1 MKNIFKIYFVST
13 DKPKIK
19 LFILIFL
26 IFVVTAFET
35 IGIGMLIPLLTI
47 FVRDLGEIKESLKLI
62 SDFPVIYNYLFL
74 LNKKQ
79 MIYLCLVLIILI
91 YFLKSLI
98 VTYFGIY
105 SSRFVY
111 KAQASISNILFNNYL
126 SKPYNFHLN
135 KNSSELIRNITSE
148 VGVFVGSILLPS
160 IYILTETMVALALL
174 SFLFFLEPVL
184 IFSVTAAFLTIMV
197 VMHFLGKNFLK
208 KWGEIRQEKTSLLI
222 KNLQEGLGAIK
233 EIKILGIENEF
244 SKNFQKQNYLKAAA
258 ESNMMAF
265 QQIPK
270 SLLEFF
276 AILFFVFLVFAFL
289 HANKAFADI
298 IPILGIFAATAFRAL
313 PSANRIMVNLNALR
327 YGLPVLPIIVY
338 ELDKVDKNNLTQT
351 RTKKKILFSSI
362 KLKEVSFKY
371 SPQSKTILEKIT
383 LNINAGEK
391 IAFTGPSGS
400 GKSTLIDLICGL
412 LEPTAGEI
420 LINQKD
426 IKESMQEWQNVIG
439 YVSQSPYLIDDSL
452 KKNIAF
458 GLNDAE
464 IDNKRIMELVN
475 KVQLG
480 SLVENLSNGINTLL
494 GEKGVRLSGGQKQRI
509 AIARALYRDCQILV
523 LDEATS
529 ALDGELEE
537 KILNSLN
544 ELKLNK
550 TLLII
555 SHRKSSL
562 ERCDKI
568 FKFNN
573 FGKISEILF
582 KDL

>member
-148 VGVFVGSILLPS
+148 VGIFVGSILLPL

-184 IFSVTAAFLTIMV
+184 IFSVTVAFLTIMV

-208 KWGEIRQEKTSLLI
+208 RWGEIRQEKTSLLI

-327 YGLPVLPIIVY
+327 YGLPVLPINVY

-371 SPQSKTILEKIT
+371 SQQSKTILEKIT

-475 KVQLG
+475 KVHLG

-550 TLLII
+550 TLLVI

-562 ERCDKI
+562 QRCDKI

>member
-1 MKNIFKIYFVST
+1 MKNIFKIYFAST

-26 IFVVTAFET
+26 IFVVTVFEA

-62 SDFPVIYNYLFL
+62 SDFPVIYDYLFL

-111 KAQASISNILFNNYL
+111 KTQASISNILFNNYL

-174 SFLFFLEPVL
+174 SFLFFLEPVI
-184 IFSVTAAFLTIMV
+184 IFSVTVAFLTIMV

-208 KWGEIRQEKTSLLI
+208 KWGEIRQEKTGLLI

-270 SLLEFF
+270 SFLEFF
-276 AILFFVFLVFAFL
+276 AILFFVILVFAFL
-289 HANKAFADI
+289 HANKAFVDI

-351 RTKKKILFSSI
+351 RTKKKILFSSM

-371 SPQSKTILEKIT
+371 SPQSKPILEKIT

-458 GLNDAE
+458 GLNESAISRFSEE
-464 IDNKRIMELVN
+464 ICLISSCVLLPYGKFL
-475 KVQLG
+475 
-480 SLVENLSNGINTLL
+480 LSYMWIN
-494 GEKGVRLSGGQKQRI
+494 S
-509 AIARALYRDCQILV
+509 
-523 LDEATS
+523 
-529 ALDGELEE
+529 
-537 KILNSLN
+537 
-544 ELKLNK
+544 KL
-550 TLLII
+550 
-555 SHRKSSL
+555 
-562 ERCDKI
+562 
-568 FKFNN
+568 
-573 FGKISEILF
+573 
-582 KDL
+582 

>member
-1 MKNIFKIYFVST
+1 
-13 DKPKIK
+13 
-19 LFILIFL
+19 
-26 IFVVTAFET
+26 
-35 IGIGMLIPLLTI
+35 
-47 FVRDLGEIKESLKLI
+47 
-62 SDFPVIYNYLFL
+62 
-74 LNKKQ
+74 
-79 MIYLCLVLIILI
+79 
-91 YFLKSLI
+91 
-98 VTYFGIY
+98 
-105 SSRFVY
+105 
-111 KAQASISNILFNNYL
+111 
-126 SKPYNFHLN
+126 
-135 KNSSELIRNITSE
+135 
-148 VGVFVGSILLPS
+148 
-160 IYILTETMVALALL
+160 
-174 SFLFFLEPVL
+174 
-184 IFSVTAAFLTIMV
+184 
-197 VMHFLGKNFLK
+197 
-208 KWGEIRQEKTSLLI
+208 
-222 KNLQEGLGAIK
+222 
-233 EIKILGIENEF
+233 
-244 SKNFQKQNYLKAAA
+244 
-258 ESNMMAF
+258 
-265 QQIPK
+265 
-270 SLLEFF
+270 
-276 AILFFVFLVFAFL
+276 
-289 HANKAFADI
+289 
-298 IPILGIFAATAFRAL
+298 
-313 PSANRIMVNLNALR
+313 MVNLNALR

-351 RTKKKILFSSI
+351 RTKKKILFSSM

-371 SPQSKTILEKIT
+371 SPQSKPILEKIT

-464 IDNKRIMELVN
+464 VDNKKIMELVN

-550 TLLII
+550 TLLVI

>member
-1 MKNIFKIYFVST
+1 MKNIFKIYFEST

-35 IGIGMLIPLLTI
+35 IGIGMLIPLLSI

-208 KWGEIRQEKTSLLI
+208 RWGEIRQEKTSLLI

-289 HANKAFADI
+289 HANKVFADI

-371 SPQSKTILEKIT
+371 SQQSKTILEKIT

-464 IDNKRIMELVN
+464 IDNKRIMELVK
-475 KVQLG
+475 KVHLG

-550 TLLII
+550 TLLVI

-562 ERCDKI
+562 QRCDKI

>member
-1 MKNIFKIYFVST
+1 MKNIFKIYFAST

-26 IFVVTAFET
+26 IFVVTVFEA

-62 SDFPVIYNYLFL
+62 SDFPVIYDYLFL

-160 IYILTETMVALALL
+160 IYILTETMVALVLL
-174 SFLFFLEPVL
+174 SFLFFLEPVI
-184 IFSVTAAFLTIMV
+184 IFSVTVAFLTIMV

-208 KWGEIRQEKTSLLI
+208 KWGEIRQEKTGLLI

-270 SLLEFF
+270 SFLEFF
-276 AILFFVFLVFAFL
+276 AILFFVILVFAFL
-289 HANKAFADI
+289 YANKAFVDI

-351 RTKKKILFSSI
+351 RTKKKILFSSM

-371 SPQSKTILEKIT
+371 SPQSKPILEKIT

-464 IDNKRIMELVN
+464 VDNKKIMELVN

-550 TLLII
+550 TLLVI